1 VADDQERKR
10 AWAAAGEL
18 AAARVENG
26 MRVGIGTGRAASA
39 GIRALGRRV
48 AEEGLDITAVPTS
61 RDSEHLARELGI
73 PLGRL
78 KGPLDIAFDGADA
91 VDPTGLI
98 VKGNGGALVRER
110 IVARAS
116 GTWLVLVDGPKLVR
130 SLDEWG
136 RLPVAVVP
144 FAAGRVSEE
153 LEDLSP
159 VRRPGRSDDDLVL
172 IDLHVPADRDWHEW
186 AERASA
192 EPGVVDHGLFSSP
205 LENVI
210 VGQPD
215 GEARRA
221 ADPGVLPVP

>member
-1 VADDQERKR
+1 VADDDERRR

-18 AAARVENG
+18 AASRVESG

-48 AEEGLDITAVPTS
+48 ADEGLDITAVPTS

-73 PLGRL
+73 PLVRL
-78 KGPLDIAFDGADA
+78 KGSLDIAFDGADA

-110 IVARAS
+110 IVARAAR
-116 GTWLVLVDGPKLVR
+116 TWLVLVDAPKLVR
-130 SLDEWG
+130 TLDEWG

-144 FAAGRVSEE
+144 FAAGRVSQE
-153 LEDLSP
+153 LDDLAP
-159 VRRPGRSDDDLVL
+159 VRRRGRSDDDLVL
-172 IDLHVPADRDWHEW
+172 IDLHVPSDGDWHEW
-186 AERASA
+186 ADRASA
-192 EPGVVDHGLFSSP
+192 EAGVVDHGLFSSP

-221 ADPGVLPVP
+221 SEAGVMPG